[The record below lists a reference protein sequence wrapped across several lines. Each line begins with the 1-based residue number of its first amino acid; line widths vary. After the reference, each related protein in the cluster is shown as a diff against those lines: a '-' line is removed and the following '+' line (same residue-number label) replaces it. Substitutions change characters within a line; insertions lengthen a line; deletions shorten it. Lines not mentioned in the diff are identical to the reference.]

1 MHDWRALTKAQL
13 DWNYDQRPHAPNMVQ
28 VLERL
33 ATAGAQAQA
42 RLSCRQRLTYGSTEI
57 EALDWY
63 ACGQAQAPVL
73 FFIHGG
79 AWRSGQARDYAFFV
93 EWMLAEGVDVV
104 IPDFAAV
111 QEVGGDLG
119 VLHRQLAQ
127 ALHLVSSRL
136 QGSGRLIHLC
146 GHSSGAHLAACLA
159 TSPGAVPGI
168 CSLTLC
174 SGLYELEPVSLSSR
188 SQYVNFTPACVEALS
203 PQRHVQS
210 LQRMPLPVTVL
221 CGTQESPEFMR
232 QSQAFHAALQAA
244 ALPSRLVM
252 GEGMNHF
259 DILES
264 LAGPTGLLAK
274 QLRKAWAADALA

>member
-1 MHDWRALTKAQL
+1 MHDWRALTQAQL
-13 DWNYDQRPHAPNMVQ
+13 DWNYDQRPHAPNMAQ

-33 ATAGAQAQA
+33 AAAGAQAQA
-42 RLSCRQRLTYGSTEI
+42 RLSGRQRLTYGSTEI

-63 ACGQAQAPVL
+63 ACGQVQAPVL

-104 IPDFAAV
+104 IPDFAVV

-119 VLHRQLAQ
+119 VQHRQLAQ
-127 ALHLVSSRL
+127 ALHLVSARL

-159 TSPGAVPGI
+159 TSPEPAPGV
-168 CSLTLC
+168 CSLTVC

-203 PQRHVQS
+203 PQRHVQG
-210 LQRMPLPVTVL
+210 LKLPVTVL

-232 QSQAFHAALQAA
+232 QSQAFQEALQAA
-244 ALPSRLVM
+244 AVPSRLVM
-252 GEGMNHF
+252 GEGLNHF

-264 LAGPTGLLAK
+264 LAEPTGLLAQ
-274 QLRKAWAADALA
+274 QLRKAWAADSLA